1 MFALDPLSLWHQ
13 NHVTVTNSS
22 AACKIGKMTVL
33 LLSWELQR
41 KGPRMDLLLNG
52 KRAIVT
58 GGSRGIGKAI
68 ARQLADEGVD
78 VAIVA
83 RGRERLEATAAEI
96 AKATGRRIVPIVADM
111 GDDASVEALVARV
124 VSELGGI
131 DILVNNAAAPGGT
144 VPSAKIEQV
153 TGANLLFDV
162 NVKVAGY
169 LRSSRA
175 VAPHLIG
182 NGWGRIINIGG
193 GAARRT
199 GNYIASIRN
208 AAVSSLTKNLAD
220 ELGPKGINVVAIH
233 PGTTRA
239 GQTIDPAMEKRQAA
253 SVSIGRIVDAAEI
266 AFLVAILASPKS
278 IAINGETIAAGGG
291 MLGPINY

>member
-1 MFALDPLSLWHQ
+1 
-13 NHVTVTNSS
+13 
-22 AACKIGKMTVL
+22 
-33 LLSWELQR
+33 
-41 KGPRMDLLLNG
+41 MDLQLKG

-68 ARQLADEGVD
+68 ARQLAEEGVD
-78 VAIVA
+78 VVIAA
-83 RGRERLEATAAEI
+83 RGLERLEATAAEI
-96 AKATGRRIVPIVADM
+96 TKATGRRIVPVVADM
-111 GDDASVEALVARV
+111 GDDASVEALVAMA
-124 VSELGGI
+124 VSQLGGI

-153 TGANLLFDV
+153 TSANLLFDV

-169 LRSSRA
+169 LRLARA
-175 VAPHLIG
+175 ASPHLAK

-199 GNYIASIRN
+199 GNYIASVRN

-239 GQTIDPAMEKRQAA
+239 GQTIDPAMEARSAA

-266 AFLVAILASPKS
+266 AFVVAFLASPKS
-278 IAINGETIAAGGG
+278 VAINGETIAAGGG
-291 MLGPINY
+291 TLGPINY

>member
-1 MFALDPLSLWHQ
+1 MVFSRGFDRFYALILEARIIAGRLGGGH
-13 NHVTVTNSS
+13 
-22 AACKIGKMTVL
+22 I
-33 LLSWELQR
+33 
-41 KGPRMDLLLNG
+41 MDLQLKG

-68 ARQLADEGVD
+68 ARQLAEEGVD
-78 VAIVA
+78 VAIAA
-83 RGRERLEATAAEI
+83 RGKVALEASAAEI
-96 AKATGRRIVPIVADM
+96 EKATGRRIVPIVADM
-111 GDDASVEALVARV
+111 GDDASVAALVAAAIRA
-124 VSELGGI
+124 LGGV
-131 DILVNNAAAPGGT
+131 DILVNDAAAPGGT

-153 TGANLLFDV
+153 TGENLLFDV
-162 NVKVAGY
+162 NVKVVGY
-169 LRSSRA
+169 LRAARA
-175 VAPHLIG
+175 VAPHMLEK
-182 NGWGRIINIGG
+182 GWGRIINIGG

-239 GQTIDPAMEKRQAA
+239 GQAIEPAFEARAKAA
-253 SVSIGRIVDAAEI
+253 VSIGRIVEASEI
-266 AFLVAILASPKS
+266 ADLVAFLASPRS